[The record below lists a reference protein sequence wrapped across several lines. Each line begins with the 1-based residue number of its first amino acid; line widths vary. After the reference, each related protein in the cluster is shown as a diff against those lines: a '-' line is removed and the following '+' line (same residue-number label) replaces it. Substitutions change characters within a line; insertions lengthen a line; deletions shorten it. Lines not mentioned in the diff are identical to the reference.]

1 MNYYNPNYYTGTGYP
16 YMNNQYMQTQQIQ
29 PQMSMPQQ
37 QQQSIPQHIPVGLNG
52 KIVDG
57 ADMVRATEVPIG
69 SYGIFPKADL
79 SEIYIKSWNPN
90 GTTNIVTFKP
100 IVPETVTPVQEESQ
114 GNMVQLFQ
122 KIELLESKLDAF
134 IAENKMTGM
143 TSGVMKKEVNASGF

>member
-1 MNYYNPNYYTGTGYP
+1 MYNGYNFNNYQLPNYQYGQL
-16 YMNNQYMQTQQIQ
+16 NQMQ
-29 PQMSMPQQ
+29 PQPT
-37 QQQSIPQHIPVGLNG
+37 IPASYLNG
-52 KIVDG
+52 KIVDSVDVVK
-57 ADMVRATEVPIG
+57 AMDVPIG
-69 SYGIFPKADL
+69 GYGIYPKADL

-100 IVPETVTPVQEESQ
+100 IVPETVAPAQEESQ